1 MMKLLK
7 LNSKKYKVNKYDLCK
22 SIENELLSLKWLTH
36 IKKLSLIKNKKINKE
51 DLKHIYK
58 DDFSN

>member
-1 MMKLLK
+1 MKLLK
-7 LNSKKYKVNKYDLCK
+7 LESNIYKINKYDLCK

-36 IKKLSLIKNKKINKE
+36 IKKLSLIKSKKIDKT

-58 DDFSN
+58 DVYSSK